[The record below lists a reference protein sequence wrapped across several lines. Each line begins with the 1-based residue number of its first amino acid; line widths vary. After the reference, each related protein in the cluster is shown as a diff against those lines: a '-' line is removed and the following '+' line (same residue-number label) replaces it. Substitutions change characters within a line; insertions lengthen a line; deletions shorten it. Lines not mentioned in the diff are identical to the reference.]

1 MSAQRGRDMLV
12 KLKQD
17 DDSYITLAGLRTKAL
32 RLNARVVDVTDS
44 DSAQGWKEL
53 LPHAGVKSA
62 EVSGQGIFRNEASA
76 ARVRQAFFEQ
86 DPLDLRFL
94 LPGFGQID
102 GAFLISNLTYSGNY
116 QGEAAFDI
124 TLMSAGA
131 PIFTSL

>member
-12 KLKQD
+12 KMKQGD
-17 DDSYITLAGLRTKAL
+17 ETYVTLAGLRTKAL

-44 DSAQGWKEL
+44 ESADGWKEL

-76 ARVRQAFFEQ
+76 AQVRQAFFDQ
-86 DPLDLRFL
+86 DALELRFL

-102 GAFLISNLTYSGNY
+102 GEFLISNLTYSGNY
-116 QGEAAFDI
+116 QGEAVFDI

-131 PIFTSL
+131 PVFSAL

>member
-12 KLKQD
+12 KIKQND
-17 DDSYITLAGLRTKAL
+17 ESYVTLAGLRTKAL

-53 LPHAGVKSA
+53 LPNAGVKSA

-76 ARVRQAFFEQ
+76 AQVRQAFFDQ
-86 DPLDLRFL
+86 DALDLRFL

-102 GAFLISNLTYSGNY
+102 GAFLISNLSYSGNY
-116 QGEAAFDI
+116 QGEAGFNI
-124 TLMSAGA
+124 ILMSAGA
-131 PIFTSL
+131 PVFNAL

>member
-12 KLKQD
+12 KLKQED
-17 DDSYITLAGLRTKAL
+17 ESYVTLAGLRTKTL

-53 LPHAGVKSA
+53 LPNAGVKSA
-62 EVSGQGIFRNEASA
+62 EVSGQGIFRDAASA
-76 ARVRQAFFEQ
+76 AQVRQAFFEQ
-86 DPLDLRFL
+86 DSLELRFL

-102 GAFLISNLTYSGNY
+102 GAFLISTLTYSGSY
-116 QGEAAFDI
+116 QGEAGFDI

-131 PIFTSL
+131 PMFSAL

>member
-17 DDSYITLAGLRTKAL
+17 DESYVTLAGLRTKAL

-44 DSAQGWKEL
+44 GSAE
-53 LPHAGVKSA
+53 VKFA

-76 ARVRQAFFEQ
+76 AQVRQAFFEQ
-86 DPLDLRFL
+86 NPLELRFL

-102 GAFLISNLTYSGNY
+102 GAFLISSLSYSGNY
-116 QGEAAFDI
+116 QGEAGFDI
-124 TLMSAGA
+124 ILMSAGA
-131 PIFTSL
+131 PVFSAL

>member
-17 DDSYITLAGLRTKAL
+17 DESYVTLAGLRTKAL

-44 DSAQGWKEL
+44 GSAEGWKEL
-53 LPHAGVKSA
+53 LPNAGVKSA

-76 ARVRQAFFEQ
+76 AQVRQAFFEQ
-86 DPLDLRFL
+86 NPIDLRFL

-102 GAFLISNLTYSGNY
+102 GAFLISSLSYSGNY
-116 QGEAAFDI
+116 QGEAGFDI

-131 PIFTSL
+131 PVFSAL